1 MTRYYSNTS
10 SRVVIPKLGYVYPQG
25 YEPGNIEVHAES
37 CPPGLAQDRLHAE
50 LSLPEFS
57 VLLPV
62 SQGCHPG
69 IGCRERV
76 KGLEAVTES
85 FLVGQLKPGLSL
97 ALELAVGT

>member
-76 KGLEAVTES
+76 KGLGR
-85 FLVGQLKPGLSL
+85 FLR
-97 ALELAVGT
+97 LAVGLPMPFLPKSKYMRV